1 MDNYVLV
8 SVLEKTASLIE
19 EYEAK
24 ISSLES
30 TLRQVKQ
37 ASYSNTMDDLVSKG
51 FSQDEAETMIKS
63 LPGSAL
69 DKVASYTST
78 SKNWNMGSVSEVPGK
93 TGDPLLDFIY
103 S

>member
-1 MDNYVLV
+1 MDNYTLI
-8 SVLEKTASLIE
+8 SVLEKTAALIE

-24 ISSLES
+24 ISSLGS
-30 TLRQVKQ
+30 TLHQVKQ
-37 ASYSNTMDDLVSKG
+37 ASYSNTMNDLVSKG

-69 DKVASYTST
+69 DKVASYTTTNS
-78 SKNWNMGSVSEVPGK
+78 WNMGSVSEVPGK

>member
-69 DKVASYTST
+69 DKVASYTGN
-78 SKNWNMGSVSEVPGK
+78 KNWNMGSVSEVPGK

>member
-1 MDNYVLV
+1 MDNFTVI
-8 SVLEKTASLIE
+8 SVLEKTAALIE

-30 TLRQVKQ
+30 TLHQVKQ
-37 ASYSNTMDDLVSKG
+37 ASYSNTMNDLVSKG
-51 FSQDEAETMIKS
+51 FSQDEADTMIKS

-69 DKVASYTST
+69 DKVASYTSAG
-78 SKNWNMGSVSEVPGK
+78 SWNMGSVSEVPGK

>member
-8 SVLEKTASLIE
+8 SILEKTASLIE

-69 DKVASYTST
+69 DKVASYTGN
-78 SKNWNMGSVSEVPGK
+78 KNWNMGSVSEVPGK

>member
-1 MDNYVLV
+1 MDNFTII
-8 SVLEKTASLIE
+8 SVLEKTAQLVE
-19 EYEAK
+19 QYEAK
-24 ISSLES
+24 ISTLES
-30 TLRQVKQ
+30 TLHQVKK
-37 ASYSNTMDDLVSKG
+37 ASYSNTMNDLVSKG

-69 DKVASYTST
+69 DKVASYTSAG
-78 SKNWNMGSVSEVPGK
+78 SWNMGSVSEVPGK

>member
-69 DKVASYTST
+69 DKVASYTGNS
-78 SKNWNMGSVSEVPGK
+78 NWNMGSVSEVPGK